1 MLWHHEESD
10 ATKDRISHEIE
21 AIDASIYNIVHLS
34 VNKALLED
42 DEYKAWEIFD
52 HARKWRIEEH
62 LTFDADQYLV
72 ELGKLR
78 DMGRAAGM
86 VKVVHELDNTIEFM
100 EENTHALQSVLSNF
114 RRQRT
119 YEGLRENY
127 MNN

>member
-1 MLWHHEESD
+1 
-10 ATKDRISHEIE
+10 
-21 AIDASIYNIVHLS
+21 
-34 VNKALLED
+34 
-42 DEYKAWEIFD
+42 
-52 HARKWRIEEH
+52 
-62 LTFDADQYLV
+62 
-72 ELGKLR
+72 LGKLR